1 MVLIVIIGRNLRST
15 SFIVND
21 NCDHSTSTTD
31 KMAAQRRVRQPRLKD
46 TSTQKQPKNQNPKTM
61 RNKHQ
66 NIVVNAVDQNMSHT
80 TKLEPQQF
88 RNGHLAQPL

>member
-1 MVLIVIIGRNLRST
+1 MVLIVIIGRNLRS
-15 SFIVND
+15 IVND
-21 NCDHSTSTTD
+21 NCDHSTSKTD
-31 KMAAQRRVRQPRLKD
+31 KMAAQRRVIKTTKTVKD
-46 TSTQKQPKNQNPKTM
+46 TSTQKQPKNQNPKTL

-80 TKLEPQQF
+80 TRLEPQQF

>member
-1 MVLIVIIGRNLRST
+1 
-15 SFIVND
+15 
-21 NCDHSTSTTD
+21 
-31 KMAAQRRVRQPRLKD
+31 MAAQRRVRQPRLKD

-66 NIVVNAVDQNMSHT
+66 NIVVYAVDQNMSHMT
-80 TKLEPQQF
+80 MLEPQQF